1 MTKAQAVG
9 VLDYVNQHGFS
20 GSVVAT
26 VVDGAVNYSVTV
38 ATSADGT
45 TTALV
50 KGLLDQA
57 ESQGY
62 AVSVGDVVIKDKPA

>member
-20 GSVVAT
+20 GASSPPSS
-26 VVDGAVNYSVTV
+26 GAVNYSVIV
-38 ATSADGT
+38 ATSADGIDH
-45 TTALV
+45 ASV

-62 AVSVGDVVIKDKPA
+62 AVSVGDVVIKDKAA